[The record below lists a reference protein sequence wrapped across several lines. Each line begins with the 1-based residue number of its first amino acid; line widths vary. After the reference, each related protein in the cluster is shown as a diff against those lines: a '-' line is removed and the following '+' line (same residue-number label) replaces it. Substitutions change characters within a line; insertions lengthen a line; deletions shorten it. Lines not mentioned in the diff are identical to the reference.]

1 MNTDNTTLKKKNARD
16 IISITLNIVI
26 VLFTVIGTCVM
37 MTSSANGTGL
47 TTSGLRNLK
56 YFTVLSNEFCGIVA
70 LIWLIF
76 RLNHKKLPVLLKF
89 MAAAAVGLTFIIVA
103 AFLAPMYPELNLY
116 QGGNFW
122 FHLII
127 PLTAMAEFITTR
139 IEEPIPFR
147 YTIISAI
154 LSLIYGFGY
163 LVNIL
168 INGIGERPDTNDWYG
183 FLNWG
188 YPIGFVLFA
197 FNVLMNWLMACLIRF
212 LNKKVNQ
219 KIFKSM

>member
-1 MNTDNTTLKKKNARD
+1 
-16 IISITLNIVI
+16 
-26 VLFTVIGTCVM
+26 
-37 MTSSANGTGL
+37 
-47 TTSGLRNLK
+47 
-56 YFTVLSNEFCGIVA
+56 
-70 LIWLIF
+70 
-76 RLNHKKLPVLLKF
+76 

-168 INGIGERPDTNDWYG
+168 INGIGEWPDTNDWYG